1 MTGGLQLR
9 GLPRGRV
16 TALALRLLMLAA
28 CVLLVGWSVH
38 SIGPRRVLGVALEA
52 DPAWLA
58 LSLAAIG
65 ARYLIWAAKWW
76 RMMRRAGEI
85 GFGTTLRAVLS
96 GTFVNLVT
104 PSANLAGGVLRAV
117 IVQRSTGWRMALA
130 YGWSLADQVTNFLG
144 SLALGG
150 LLAVAIALGM
160 PTPAGRRAVLLSGAA
175 AVLLT
180 VLFLLFRG
188 RLSKRILRPA
198 LARAVARVTPA
209 RFRQASPDGASA
221 EWLEPMTTPLL
232 RTGSAWGDAAG
243 DIALAATS
251 RFALC
256 MANALVFRALGVSAP
271 LFEVAAVL
279 LLASF
284 VGTMTGAVGGIGATE
299 VALIGLYA
307 RLGIPAEAAAAAT
320 LLHRGT
326 FYGLSF
332 LGGSVAMVAGSRS
345 RDYEEP
351 ALRREPPPAMSPPP

>member
-1 MTGGLQLR
+1 V
-9 GLPRGRV
+9 P
-16 TALALRLLMLAA
+16 ALALRFLMLAA

-38 SIGPRRVLGVALEA
+38 SIGPRRVLGLALEA

-117 IVQRSTGWRMALA
+117 IVQRRTGWRMALA

-150 LLAVAIALGM
+150 LLAVAIALEM
-160 PTPAGRRAVLLSGAA
+160 PTPSGRRAVLLAGTA

-180 VLFLLFRG
+180 ALFLLLRDKLSRG
-188 RLSKRILRPA
+188 ILRPGVARA
-198 LARAVARVTPA
+198 LARITPA
-209 RFRQASPDGASA
+209 KFRQVGPDGASA
-221 EWLEPMTTPLL
+221 EWLEPMTAPLL
-232 RTGSAWGDAAG
+232 RTGSAWGGAAG
-243 DIALAATS
+243 DIALGAAS

-256 MANALVFRALGVSAP
+256 LANAMVFRALGVSAP
-271 LFEVAAVL
+271 LFEVSAVL

-307 RLGIPAEAAAAAT
+307 KLGIPAEAAAAAT

-326 FYGLSF
+326 FYGISF
-332 LGGSVAMVAGSRS
+332 LGGSVAMVAGSR
-345 RDYEEP
+345 RQEDYDEP
-351 ALRREPPPAMSPPP
+351 TLRREPPPAMSPPP

>member
-1 MTGGLQLR
+1 VTGGLPIR

-16 TALALRLLMLAA
+16 PAFALRFLMLAA
-28 CVLLVGWSVH
+28 CVLVVVWSVH
-38 SIGPRRVLGVALEA
+38 SIGPRRILDVALAA

-65 ARYLIWAAKWW
+65 ARYVIWALKWW

-85 GFGTTLRAVLS
+85 GFGTTLRAVLA

-117 IVQRSTGWRMALA
+117 IVQRRTGWRMALA

-150 LLAVAIALGM
+150 LLAVAIALEM
-160 PTPAGRRAVLLSGAA
+160 PTPSGRRAVLLAGTA

-180 VLFLLFRG
+180 ALFLLLRDQ
-188 RLSKRILRPA
+188 LSKGILRPGVARA
-198 LARAVARVTPA
+198 LARITPA
-209 RFRQASPDGASA
+209 KFRQDGPDGASA
-221 EWLEPMTTPLL
+221 EWLEPMTAPLL
-232 RTGSAWGDAAG
+232 RTGSAWGGAAG
-243 DIALAATS
+243 DIALGAAS

-256 MANALVFRALGVSAP
+256 MANALVFRALGVGAP

-279 LLASF
+279 LLATF

-307 RLGIPAEAAAAAT
+307 KLGIPAEAAAAAT

-326 FYGLSF
+326 FYGISF
-332 LGGSVAMVAGSRS
+332 LGGSVAMVAGSRR
-345 RDYEEP
+345 RDYDEP
-351 ALRREPPPAMSPPP
+351 TLRREPPPAMSPPP